1 MRKLILAILAAGAGM
16 TVPVEAAN
24 TSGSFSVTVNLTAAC
39 SLGAINSI
47 TFNVTSF
54 GAVAALGATEGEFQL
69 TCTNTL
75 GYTFGLT
82 ASPGPAAVP
91 GLASINVNDVG
102 ISYTLNAPAA
112 SAGDGTAKTHKIGTV
127 IAAGQGG
134 TCATATC
141 TSTLTHYLTVN
152 F

>member
-24 TSGSFSVTVNLTAAC
+24 TSGSFNVTVNLTAAC
-39 SLGAINSI
+39 SLGAINGI

-54 GAVAALGATEGEFQL
+54 GAVAPLAATEGEFQL

-82 ASPGPAAVP
+82 IAPGPAAVP
-91 GLASINVNDVG
+91 GSAFIDVTDVG
-102 ISYTLNAPAA
+102 IAYRLTAPAA
-112 SAGDGTAKTHKIGTV
+112 DSGSGVAKTHKIGTV

-134 TCATATC
+134 TCATSTC